1 MLDILSSKEIVACS
15 ALLVV
20 LFQSEVVITMK
31 NIPERTRLKENR
43 VRYWELAEALGINP
57 STLTVWL
64 RHELPDDKRQRVNAC
79 IDSIIARRAE
89 T

>member
-1 MLDILSSKEIVACS
+1 MKRNMIERSRMAESKV
-15 ALLVV
+15 
-20 LFQSEVVITMK
+20 K
-31 NIPERTRLKENR
+31 
-43 VRYWELAEALGINP
+43 YWELAEALGISP

-79 IDSIIARRAE
+79 IDAIIARRAE